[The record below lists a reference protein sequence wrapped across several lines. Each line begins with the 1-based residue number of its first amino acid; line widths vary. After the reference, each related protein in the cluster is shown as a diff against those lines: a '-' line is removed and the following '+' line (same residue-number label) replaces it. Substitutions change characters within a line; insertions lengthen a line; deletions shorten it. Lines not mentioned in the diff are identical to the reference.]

1 MNVLQFKNQ
10 LIIDKETVEKYITDD
25 KYYTIVAEINSQII
39 GWLSKSSRS
48 EILFE
53 HGCYSGEFYLEE
65 IVVDS
70 VFRGKGIG
78 KTLINK
84 VPINNLKTIIVDTPL
99 INHQPVRFYE
109 RIGFVKLTGITR
121 EFSKNWIRLAK
132 TI

>member
-99 INHQPVRFYE
+99 INHQAVRFYE